1 MLLAQCVAT
10 ANHCWFVRWSQWS
23 NKIVTVSCNICFA
36 AWLPNAVTES
46 CHVALCNPNL
56 VAQLLLGIGC
66 VYVHVHG
73 LMFMVASVIC

>member
-1 MLLAQCVAT
+1 MLPAQCVAT
-10 ANHCWFVRWSQWS
+10 ANHYWFVMWSQWGK
-23 NKIVTVSCNICFA
+23 KIVTVSCNICFA

-66 VYVHVHG
+66 VHVHVHG
-73 LMFMVASVIC
+73 LMFVVASVIC